1 MSVTNK
7 PEKKEKALRLAVR
20 QGLLM
25 IVDALERRDEISPR
39 TSEIRNKLKKMVI
52 EQSKKLDSLK

>member
-1 MSVTNK
+1 MTTNGN
-7 PEKKEKALRLAVR
+7 EKKKDKAWRLALR

-39 TSEIRNKLKKMVI
+39 TSEIRNKLKKIMI